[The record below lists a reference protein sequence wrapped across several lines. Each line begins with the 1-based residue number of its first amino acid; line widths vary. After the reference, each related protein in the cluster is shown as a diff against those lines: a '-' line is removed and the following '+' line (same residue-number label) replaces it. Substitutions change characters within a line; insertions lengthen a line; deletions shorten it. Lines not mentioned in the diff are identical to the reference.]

1 MPISIRNTLATLLDI
16 PGAGLLFAPGE
27 EKTVDALSPEL
38 SAAIRSGR
46 LEVTA
51 QEATALIVVENDGD
65 SEFDLPL
72 SWPGADSMHMALNG
86 LLMTFGEDYT
96 VDPASNRLLW
106 LDEEI
111 ALVAGDTLQL
121 IGGAP

>member
-1 MPISIRNTLATLLDI
+1 MSISIRNTLATLLDI

-27 EKTVDALSPEL
+27 EKTVDTLSMEL
-38 SAAIRSGR
+38 SAAIHAGS

-51 QEATALIVVENDGD
+51 QEAIAVIVVENDGD

-86 LLMTFGEDYT
+86 LLMAFGEDYT
-96 VDPASNRLLW
+96 VDIASNRMLW

-111 ALVAGDTLQL
+111 ALSAGDRLQL
-121 IGGAP
+121 IGGRS